1 MVGAVFYFTQVQRER
16 ADEKFESVLQNY
28 DERGIKCVKFI
39 KLKEQMFAY
48 FENGDLWK
56 LLRYREDIRG
66 HKMNIAYVPRDP
78 DPVTLSLIKAN
89 TIWQPCGGVVYY

>member
-1 MVGAVFYFTQVQRER
+1 MIGAVFYFTQVQRER
-16 ADEKFESVLQNY
+16 ADEKFESILRDY
-28 DERGIKCVKFI
+28 DELGVKCIKFV

-48 FENGDLWK
+48 FENGDQWK

-78 DPVTLSLIKAN
+78 GPVTLSLIKAN
-89 TIWQPCGGVVYY
+89 TIRYPDDGVIYY